1 MRRSSALGFVLALAL
16 GAAASSAGAA
26 TASPNR
32 VVLLPFDNIAHAADG
47 AAVVTSKLE
56 LALAAR
62 GYEVVRGGSVEELLR
77 AGRVRYLDSVPL
89 KVLHELAER
98 HGAGGVV
105 VGSLLTWTS
114 GVPTV
119 AVSAR
124 LLAPDGACLWSNAA
138 ALAAT
143 ETGGA
148 FGRGRV
154 KELELLARRATDR
167 LVATLPAPADLGRAR
182 PRGGG
187 GAAHVTQY
195 RSPELFA
202 KPRRLAILPLE
213 NVADEDASV
222 ARIVDALLRNRLAVH
237 SGLAIVE
244 PAELRAAI
252 VAEGVTTLWGAS
264 PEKLKKVGDRVG
276 TTLFLRG
283 AVLRGLLDPEQTV
296 ELHLYIVDVEARR
309 VLWSALQDRSKAEFE
324 KLLGLGNV
332 DASVTVADRVVLEL
346 VESLYEGH

>member
-1 MRRSSALGFVLALAL
+1 MRGSSALGLVAAIAL
-16 GAAASSAGAA
+16 GATASSAGAA
-26 TASPNR
+26 EASPNR
-32 VVLLPFDNIAHAADG
+32 VVLLPFDNVARSADG
-47 AAVVTSKLE
+47 VAVVTSQLE

-62 GYEVVRGGSVEELLR
+62 GYEVVRGGSVGELLR

-89 KVLHELAER
+89 KVLHEVAER

-124 LLAPDGACLWSNAA
+124 LLSPDGACLWSNAA
-138 ALAAT
+138 ALATT

-148 FGRGRV
+148 FGLGRV
-154 KELELLARRATDR
+154 EALEPLARRATDL
-167 LVATLPAPADLGRAR
+167 LVATLPAPADLGRGR
-182 PRGGG
+182 PRGSG

-195 RSPELFA
+195 RSAELFA

-213 NVADEDASV
+213 TVAEEEASV
-222 ARIVDALLRNRLAVH
+222 ARVVDALLRNRLAGYA
-237 SGLAIVE
+237 GLAVVE
-244 PAELRAAI
+244 PAELRGAL
-252 VAEGVTTLWGAS
+252 VAEGVTSLWRAS
-264 PEKLKKVGDRVG
+264 PDELKKVGERVG

-296 ELHLYIVDVEARR
+296 EIHLFIVDVAAQR
-309 VLWSALQDRSKAEFE
+309 VLWSALQDRSRGEFE
-324 KLLGLGNV
+324 KLLGLGTV
-332 DASVTVADRVVLEL
+332 DASVTVADRVVREL